1 MHDLCKDTIMN
12 RGEWSKKVKKA
23 NLYSTFPLSDF
34 YYMNLQYRNLF
45 TVIKWTPINGYDPQ
59 PGLFHNCNA

>member
-1 MHDLCKDTIMN
+1 MN

-23 NLYSTFPLSDF
+23 NLYSTFLPKRFLLHEF
-34 YYMNLQYRNLF
+34 AVQKPLF
-45 TVIKWTPINGYDPQ
+45 TVIKCTLINGYDPK